1 MEEHIVYCYTS
12 PSGKKYIGI
21 TSKRREKTRKKD
33 HKSYAEKG
41 IGLSF
46 HQAIRKYGWENF
58 KYEVLCY
65 VSSRET
71 ACLMEKALIKEFDTY
86 YNGYNNTLG
95 GDGVE
100 GVFRLRGEE
109 SPLATTKE
117 HYLENS
123 VERKNFQKVC
133 ENKKWNVNDFIEVK
147 DFIKS
152 EKHGSRFYY
161 FYIYKYNHNILT
173 SYEEVEEFISNT
185 KLCNQIL
192 SIDKSIELCDISQEI
207 WSKCYSSKNF
217 HNIANNILYQY
228 CCYHSIQNYRY
239 ITHNQL
245 NIEDEIILK
254 EVLDFLKKTDET
266 IYNCLYYYF
275 INNMTYKEISK
286 IVGISFNSVKNK
298 IDKGLEMISNM

>member
-21 TSKRREKTRKKD
+21 TSKRREKSRKKD
-33 HKSYAEKG
+33 HKSYAEKC
-41 IGLSF
+41 IGFSF
-46 HQAIRKYGWENF
+46 HKDIRKYGWKNF

-86 YNGYNNTLG
+86 YNGYNDTFG
-95 GDGVE
+95 GDGFF
-100 GVFRLRGEE
+100 GLRGEE

-152 EKHGSRFYY
+152 EKYSNRFYY

-192 SIDKSIELCDISQEI
+192 SIDKSIELYDIAQEI

-217 HNIANNILYQY
+217 YNIANNILYQY
-228 CCYHSIQNYRY
+228 YYHYSIQNYRY
-239 ITHNQL
+239 TIHNQL
-245 NIEDEIILK
+245 NIEDEAILK
-254 EVLDFLKKTDET
+254 EALDFLKKTDKI
-266 IYNCLYYYF
+266 IYKCMVLYFLYDY
-275 INNMTYKEISK
+275 TYKEIAS
-286 IVGISFNSVKNK
+286 IIGISFRNVKNK
-298 IDKGLEMISNM
+298 IDKGLEIISNM